1 MSLGVGLD
9 GHENIYLAD
18 KFDKL
23 VMIYNSGM
31 FLCYIKGKYE
41 ALYAGNELHQYVT
54 NTSYWS

>member
-9 GHENIYLAD
+9 GRENIYLAD

-31 FLCYIKGKYE
+31 FLCYIK
-41 ALYAGNELHQYVT
+41 
-54 NTSYWS
+54 